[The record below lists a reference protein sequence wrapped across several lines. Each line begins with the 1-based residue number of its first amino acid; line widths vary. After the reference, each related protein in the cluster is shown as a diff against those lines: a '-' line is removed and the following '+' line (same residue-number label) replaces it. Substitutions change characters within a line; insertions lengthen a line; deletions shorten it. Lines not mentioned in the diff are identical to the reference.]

1 MASVLHERADTGK
14 FLMIYVKAR
23 LINEETI
30 GIWVDGILDL
40 DSIPAIRVFVP
51 II

>member
-1 MASVLHERADTGK
+1 
-14 FLMIYVKAR
+14 MIYVKEK

-30 GIWVDGILDL
+30 GIWVDEILDL
-40 DSIPAIRVFVP
+40 DSIPVIRVFVP